1 VHIDS
6 ASKRGASTG
15 TFIESTAPARRLPS
29 DSVNQTLGRFGR
41 PVTGIRSFEGVVG
54 RPQVTPKRA
63 PGLAAGAGH
72 SYDDG
77 TRRTEIL
84 QTAASLIATSGLRTS
99 LQEIADAAGIL
110 PGSLYH
116 HFESKEA
123 ILVELLRR
131 YHADLDRIA
140 EQAQGRLDDPTSLS
154 AFDRIVDLSTAIAQC
169 AVTHRA
175 ALQMSFYE
183 GPPSN
188 PELVALTQQ
197 RPTAILQAMVQT
209 LRAAR
214 WSGYLRSD
222 VDLPVLADRIA
233 QTMLQVGLDVIR
245 HNAAADKVATLLCR
259 ILLEGLAAR
268 SPSDEE
274 LDRSVAFRAADE
286 VVQSWKE
293 RSEEDPNDKAAH
305 IRAVAR
311 AEFGRKGY
319 EVTTIRDIA
328 SAAAMGTGTVYRLIG
343 SKEELLASVMQSFGE
358 KVALGWTNVL
368 SSDASPIEKLDALS
382 WVNTNVLD
390 QFGDEFRIQLA
401 WMRQSPPDT
410 PNIGWLFAKRVRQMK
425 SLLAEGIRSGE
436 IKIDSPSNEVLARSV
451 IGVGWFPENILR
463 EVGTRASLIY
473 VRDTMLRGVV
483 ERNPN

>member
-1 VHIDS
+1 
-6 ASKRGASTG
+6 
-15 TFIESTAPARRLPS
+15 
-29 DSVNQTLGRFGR
+29 
-41 PVTGIRSFEGVVG
+41 VG
-54 RPQVTPKRA
+54 RPQVTPKLRDA
-63 PGLAAGAGH
+63 PKRTSDLAANAGH
-72 SYDDG
+72 AYDDG

-84 QTAASLIATSGLRTS
+84 QTANSLIATSGLRTS

-131 YHADLDRIA
+131 YHSDLDRIA
-140 EQAQGRLDDPTSLS
+140 EQAQGRLDDPASLS
-154 AFDRIVDLSTAIAQC
+154 AFDRIVDLGSAIAQC

-175 ALQMSFYE
+175 ALQMTFYE

-188 PELVALTQQ
+188 PELVSLAQQ

-214 WSGYLRSD
+214 WSGYLRPD
-222 VDLPVLADRIA
+222 VDLPVLADRIV

-245 HNAAADKVATLLCR
+245 HNAGADKVASLLCR
-259 ILLEGLAAR
+259 ILLEGLAAQP
-268 SPSDEE
+268 PSDEE

-293 RSEEDPNDKAAH
+293 GGEDDPNDKATH

-328 SAAAMGTGTVYRLIG
+328 SAAGLGTGTVYRLIG

-368 SSDASPIEKLDALS
+368 RSEATPIEKLDALS

-425 SLLAEGIRSGE
+425 TLLAEGIRSGE

-473 VRDTMLRGVV
+473 VRDTMLRGVI

>member
-1 VHIDS
+1 M
-6 ASKRGASTG
+6 
-15 TFIESTAPARRLPS
+15 
-29 DSVNQTLGRFGR
+29 GR
-41 PVTGIRSFEGVVG
+41 PK
-54 RPQVTPKRA
+54 VTPTN
-63 PGLAAGAGH
+63 AGH
-72 SYDDG
+72 AFDDG

-140 EQAQGRLDDPTSLS
+140 ERALSKLDDPTSRS
-154 AFDRIVDLSTAIAQC
+154 AFDRIVDLSSAIAQC
-169 AVTHRA
+169 AVTHGA
-175 ALQMSFYE
+175 ALQMTFYE
-183 GPPSN
+183 GPSSN
-188 PELVALTQQ
+188 TELTALAQE

-222 VDLPVLADRIA
+222 VDLPVLADRIV
-233 QTMLQVGLDVIR
+233 QVMLQVGLDVIR
-245 HNAAADKVATLLCR
+245 YNASADKLAELLCR
-259 ILLEGLAAR
+259 ILLEGLASVPPTDAQ
-268 SPSDEE
+268 
-274 LDRSVAFRAADE
+274 LDRSAAFIAADE
-286 VVQSWKE
+286 VVRSWRDDRDDE
-293 RSEEDPNDKAAH
+293 PDDKAAH
-305 IRAVAR
+305 VRAVAR

-328 SAAAMGTGTVYRLIG
+328 SAAQLGTGTVYRLIG
-343 SKEELLASVMQSFGE
+343 SKDQLLASIMQSFGE

-368 SSDASPIEKLDALS
+368 RSDSSPIEKLDALS

-390 QFGDEFRIQLA
+390 RFGDEFRIQLA

-410 PNIGWLFAKRVRQMK
+410 PNPGWLFAKRVRQMK
-425 SLLAEGIRSGE
+425 TLLAEGIKSGE
-436 IKIDSPSNEVLARSV
+436 IKIDSPSNEMLARSV
-451 IGVGWFPENILR
+451 IGVGWIPENILH
-463 EVGTRASLIY
+463 ELGTRRSLIH
-473 VRDTMLRGVV
+473 VRDTVLRGVTAS
-483 ERNPN
+483 RA

>member
-1 VHIDS
+1 M
-6 ASKRGASTG
+6 TG
-15 TFIESTAPARRLPS
+15 VR
-29 DSVNQTLGRFGR
+29 
-41 PVTGIRSFEGVVG
+41 TGGGVVG
-54 RPQVTPKRA
+54 RPQVTPKPRDVQKRT
-63 PGLAAGAGH
+63 PDRAAGHA
-72 SYDDG
+72 YDDG

-131 YHADLDRIA
+131 YHSDLDRIA
-140 EQAQGRLDDPTSLS
+140 DHAQSRLDDPASLS
-154 AFDRIVDLSTAIAQC
+154 AFDRIVDLSSAIAQC

-183 GPPSN
+183 GPTSN
-188 PELVALTQQ
+188 PELTALAQQ
-197 RPTAILQAMVQT
+197 RPTAILQAMAQT

-222 VDLPVLADRIA
+222 VDLPVLADRIV

-245 HNAAADKVATLLCR
+245 HNAAADKVAALLCR
-259 ILLEGLAAR
+259 ILLEGLAAQ
-268 SPSDEE
+268 PPGDDV
-274 LDRSVAFRAADE
+274 LDTSVAFLAADE

-293 RSEEDPNDKAAH
+293 SEDDPDDKSAH
-305 IRAVAR
+305 IRAIAR

-328 SAAAMGTGTVYRLIG
+328 SAAGMGTGTVYRLIG
-343 SKEELLASVMQSFGE
+343 SKDELLASIMRSFGE
-358 KVALGWTNVL
+358 KVAAGWTNVL
-368 SSDASPIEKLDALS
+368 RSDASPIEKLDALS
-382 WVNTNVLD
+382 WVNTNALD
-390 QFGDEFRIQLA
+390 RFGDEFRIQLA

-410 PNIGWLFAKRVRQMK
+410 PNPGWLFAKRVRQMK
-425 SLLAEGIRSGE
+425 TLLAEGIRSGE
-436 IKIDSPSNEVLARSV
+436 IKIDSPSNEVLARCV

-483 ERNPN
+483 QRT